1 MTELI
6 SKDGVLDVMKFG
18 IPDAEWLLGEIE
30 SQNGWFRFPAYLTK
44 IIKNLKIESYPLLYV
59 SEKAMAYMFLRGWMT
74 DEEIKQLNAELE
86 AASPEQRGL
95 FTIELGQ
102 KLSTE
107 LEQITIPKTPAEQA
121 EAKRLFDAMPPEE
134 QKEAVRS
141 AQHFF
146 CFFLATFHQNLS
158 LMVHGEKL
166 TSLVERAKQ
175 DDDQAFVKAV
185 QIDKRILTVDPYFR
199 ERFERAQMEPGT
211 DFFDALSYRLKTAPY
226 RGKIRHKTL
235 WLAFSLLEHAQ
246 LLDTLSHSE
255 ILEMCDEAGVGGY
268 DNRIQSVKHLGS
280 RIREYREF
288 QKRGVVTTT

>member
-1 MTELI
+1 MSPII
-6 SKDGVLDVMKFG
+6 SKDGVLDAMKSC

-30 SQNGWFRFPAYLTK
+30 SQNGWFRFPPYLSNV
-44 IIKNLKIESYPLLYV
+44 IKNFKIESYPLLYV
-59 SEKAMAYMFLRGWMT
+59 SEKAMAFMFLRGCMN
-74 DEEIKQLNAELE
+74 DEEIRALNAELE
-86 AASPEQRGL
+86 AASPEERGA
-95 FTIELGQ
+95 FTTEFSQ
-102 KLSTE
+102 SLSGAMDT
-107 LEQITIPKTPAEQA
+107 LTIPKTPAEQA
-121 EAKRLFDAMPPEE
+121 EAKRLFDAMHPDD
-134 QKEAVRS
+134 QSEAVRS

-158 LMVHGEKL
+158 VMVHGEKL
-166 TSLVERAKQ
+166 TSLVEKAKQ
-175 DDDQAFVKAV
+175 DDDIAFVKAV

-235 WLAFSLLEHAQ
+235 WLAFSLLDQAQ
-246 LLDTLSHSE
+246 LLDILPYTE

-280 RIREYREF
+280 RIREYRGF
-288 QKRGVVTTT
+288 QKRGIVTTT